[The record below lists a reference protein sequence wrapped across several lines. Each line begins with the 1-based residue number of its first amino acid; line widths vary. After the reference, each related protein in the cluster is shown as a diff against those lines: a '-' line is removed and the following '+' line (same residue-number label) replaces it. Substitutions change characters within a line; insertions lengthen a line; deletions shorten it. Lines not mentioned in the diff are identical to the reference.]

1 MHLRQTAVIGATLC
15 VKLAEELLLVPSC
28 WATPK
33 PSSQTSAES
42 QEHLLST
49 CPLPPCTRGPY
60 PSASLL

>member
-42 QEHLLST
+42 QEHL
-49 CPLPPCTRGPY
+49 
-60 PSASLL
+60 